1 MLDTEL
7 LQEYARTGSEP
18 AFATLV
24 ERHLGLVYSAARRQV
39 RDAQLAEDVAQ
50 AVFVVLARK
59 AGHLTRHPGLAGW
72 LLQATRYAAHTHI
85 RTEVRRTH
93 REQEAVMQSEPTEN
107 PSDRW
112 SELEPLLDEAMAS
125 LGDEDRAVLALR
137 YFENKTA
144 VEIGQAM
151 NLKEETAKKR
161 AGRALEKLRKF
172 FEKHGVASSAAV
184 IAAAI
189 SANSVQSAPAGL
201 AASITTAA
209 LSGTA
214 TASAA
219 AVLAITTKTIAMTI
233 LQKSLVAAAL
243 IITVGA
249 GVYEA
254 KQAADA
260 RAEAV
265 AARSA
270 QSPLAEQLRLAQRER
285 DEATNRLAALAAESA
300 KSKGNQAELLR
311 LRGLAGLARRD
322 TEELS
327 RLRSQ
332 LANQASAPGTN
343 LMTSIMADAMEKAMG
358 QQVQGKLDRMAET
371 LRLTA
376 DQTQSISN
384 ILMKQA
390 QLQTVGM
397 QQAFTGKFN
406 KDEIMK
412 QALTNGNPEAQIKAL
427 LTPDQLAAYPQYQQ
441 QEFAHTASLA
451 ANAELVQLQTTLG
464 LTADQLDP
472 VYGALYNVSFDQV
485 SGNMKPPSSVTDSG
499 EAMVWALDQKTK
511 ALESLLTPAQ
521 FSAYQQQQAS
531 QAKLMKNISDQFN
544 NSGGTK

>member
-93 REQEAVMQSEPTEN
+93 REQEAVMQSEPAEH

-125 LGDEDRAVLALR
+125 LGDQDRAVLALR

-151 NLKEETAKKR
+151 NLNEETAKKR

-172 FEKHGVASSAAV
+172 FEKRGVASSAAV

-201 AASITTAA
+201 AASITATA

-214 TASAA
+214 AVSAA

-233 LQKSLVAAAL
+233 LQKTLVAAAL

-270 QSPLAEQLRLAQRER
+270 QSPLADQLRQAQRER
-285 DEATNRLAALAAESA
+285 DEATNRSAALAAELA

-322 TEELS
+322 TDELA

-332 LANQASAPGTN
+332 LANQAGAPGTN
-343 LMTSIMADAMEKAMG
+343 LITSAMVDAMSRAME
-358 QQVQGKLDRMAET
+358 QQVQGKLERMAET

-390 QLQTVGM
+390 QLQSVGM

-412 QALTNGNPEAQIKAL
+412 QALANGDPEAQIKAL
-427 LTPDQLAAYPQYQQ
+427 LTPEQLAAYPQYQQ

-451 ANAELVQLQTTLG
+451 ANTELVQLQSTLG
-464 LTADQLDP
+464 LTSDQLDAGLRGF
-472 VYGALYNVSFDQV
+472 VQCEL
-485 SGNMKPPSSVTDSG
+485 
-499 EAMVWALDQKTK
+499 
-511 ALESLLTPAQ
+511 
-521 FSAYQQQQAS
+521 
-531 QAKLMKNISDQFN
+531 
-544 NSGGTK
+544 